1 MIKFLLTLFI
11 VVTHA
16 FGSPIDE
23 ATQILDS
30 LGTETQTSQ
39 RMELASQRFL
49 GLPYGFG
56 GPLGEGPEGRYDQD
70 PLFRFDT
77 FDCTTF
83 VETIISLALS
93 KDQPHFELSMH
104 QIRYENGEID
114 FLKRNHFPS
123 LQWIPYNVQN
133 GLLLEINEEIAPQS
147 ERLEAKAIINLPGWL
162 KKLKITD
169 IQVPNASDFE
179 KLALVQELNNLASE
193 YAPQLATLDY
203 IPLTYFLRN
212 PDYLKSIPHGA
223 IVNFVR
229 PNWDLTEVLG
239 THMNVSHQ
247 GLLFWHENV
256 LYLRHAGV
264 GEKKVS
270 EIPFLDYL
278 KRFEN
283 HPTLKGVHFM
293 KLTMDQI

>member
-1 MIKFLLTLFI
+1 MNL
-11 VVTHA
+11 
-16 FGSPIDE
+16 
-23 ATQILDS
+23 
-30 LGTETQTSQ
+30 
-39 RMELASQRFL
+39 
-49 GLPYGFG
+49 
-56 GPLGEGPEGRYDQD
+56 
-70 PLFRFDT
+70 
-77 FDCTTF
+77 
-83 VETIISLALS
+83 
-93 KDQPHFELSMH
+93 
-104 QIRYENGEID
+104 IRYENGEID

-123 LQWIPYNVQN
+123 LQWIPFNVQN
-133 GLLLEINEEIAPQS
+133 GILLEINDEIAPLS
-147 ERLEAKAIINLPGWL
+147 ERLEARAIINLSGWL
-162 KKLKITD
+162 KKLKMSD
-169 IQVPNASDFE
+169 LQVPNASDSE
-179 KLALVQELNNLASE
+179 KVVLIQELNDLAQE

-212 PDYLKSIPHGA
+212 PDFLKFIPHGA

-247 GLLFWHENV
+247 GLLFWNQNV

-270 EIPFLDYL
+270 DIPFLDYL

-293 KLTMDQI
+293 KLTADQI

>member
-1 MIKFLLTLFI
+1 MIKFLLTLLVFI
-11 VVTHA
+11 SHSFA
-16 FGSPIDE
+16 SPMDE
-23 ATQILDS
+23 AIRILDS
-30 LGTETQTSQ
+30 LSSETQTSQ
-39 RMELASQRFL
+39 RMELASQGFL
-49 GLPYGFG
+49 ELPYGFG
-56 GPLGEGPEGRYDQD
+56 GPLGEGSEGRYDQD

-83 VETIISLALS
+83 VETVLSLALS
-93 KDQPHFELSMH
+93 KDGPQFEMTMNH
-104 QIRYENGEID
+104 IRYENGEID

-123 LQWIPYNVQN
+123 LQWIPYNIQN
-133 GLLLEINEEIAPQS
+133 GILTEINEEIAPPS
-147 ERLEAKAIINLPGWL
+147 ERLEARAIINLPGWL

-169 IQVPNASDFE
+169 LQVPNASESE
-179 KLALVQELNNLASE
+179 KLALVQELNNLANE
-193 YAPQLATLDY
+193 HTPQLATLDY
-203 IPLTYFLRN
+203 IPLSYFLRN

-229 PNWDLTEVLG
+229 PNWDLTEGLG

-270 EIPFLDYL
+270 DIPFLDYL

-293 KLTMDQI
+293 KLTTDQL